1 MILGKIRKMLPDMPP
16 NFRNIGSYILDHE
29 QNVAF
34 SSIYTISAAI
44 GVSNASMVRFA
55 KSLGLEGYQDFKRE
69 IQSELKFR
77 ISPADKIALR
87 ELDHLPDEK
96 RLVKLFQ
103 NEMNNLK
110 NTFDGIKV
118 EDIKEM
124 ADSIMACRRVFTS
137 GFGATRH
144 LVRVFEYTLM
154 SSANKEVTVIS
165 GSVSD
170 YSPALRT
177 FTADDVMFLM
187 TFPPYSE
194 EVRHVAEV
202 VKEKGGVLNLFTDSA
217 ACPVYSLADT
227 VIKCATNS
235 LLLTN
240 AYVGLISTLNILLHM
255 VFLGTKDT
263 SVNTLSQTFNMQEKG
278 YATIHPELG
287 SPT

>member
-77 ISPADKIALR
+77 ISPADKMVLR
-87 ELDHLPDEK
+87 ELDNLPEDK
-96 RLVKLFQ
+96 RLIKLFQ
-103 NEMNNLK
+103 NEVNNLK
-110 NTFDGIKV
+110 STFDGIKL
-118 EDIKEM
+118 EDLKAM
-124 ADSIMACRRVFTS
+124 AESIMKCRRVFTS

-144 LVRVFEYTLM
+144 LVQVFEYTLM

-177 FTADDVMFLM
+177 FTADDSMFLM

-194 EVRHVAEV
+194 EVRHVAGV
-202 VKEKGGVLNLFTDSA
+202 VKEKGGTLNLFTDSA
-217 ACPVYSLADT
+217 ACPVFSLADN
-227 VIKCATNS
+227 VIKCVTNS

-240 AYVGLISTLNILLHM
+240 SYVGLISTLNVLLHM

-263 SVNTLSQTFNMQEKG
+263 SVNTLSQTFDMQERG
-278 YATIHPELG
+278 YATIQPELG
-287 SPT
+287 GPV